1 MKTLATFKKELK
13 DGTIKTLT
21 QTFSVHKKDFIGLK
35 RTVSKV
41 QTNAITLKL
50 ADTGKES
57 WLYYPVASLF
67 EYDGN
72 TIKIYAP
79 GVRDLTKEEQAIM
92 DEWTKITQ
100 TEEYER
106 QLRID
111 LLTDCSTTYHQK
123 KRFFEDKKAE
133 HLLGYEKVRGMK
145 YNSYINKVTDDKIKG
160 DIEFIYL
167 IN

>member
-21 QTFSVHKKDFIGLK
+21 QTFSAHKRGFIGLK

-41 QTNAITLKL
+41 QTNAITLKP
-50 ADTGKES
+50 ADTDRVS
-57 WLYYPVASLF
+57 WLYFPVASLF

-72 TIKIYAP
+72 TIKIYTP
-79 GVRDLTKEEQAIM
+79 GERDLTKEEQEIM
-92 DEWTKITQ
+92 DEWKEITQ
-100 TEEYER
+100 TEEYKK
-106 QLRID
+106 QLHVD
-111 LLTDCSTTYHQK
+111 LLTDCSTTYRQE

-133 HLLGYEKVRGMK
+133 HLLGHEKVRGMR
-145 YNSYINKVTDDKIKG
+145 YNSYTNKVTDDKIKG

>member
-13 DGTIKTLT
+13 DGIIKTLT
-21 QTFSVHKKDFIGLK
+21 QTFSAHKRDFIGLK

-50 ADTGKES
+50 VDTGKES
-57 WLYYPVASLF
+57 WLHYPVASLF

>member
-21 QTFSVHKKDFIGLK
+21 QTFSVYKKDFIGLE
-35 RTVSKV
+35 RTVAKV
-41 QTNAITLKL
+41 QTNAITLKS

-67 EYDGN
+67 EYEGN

-79 GVRDLTKEEQAIM
+79 GERDLTKEEQAIM

-106 QLRID
+106 QLSID
-111 LLTDCSTTYHQK
+111 LLTDC
-123 KRFFEDKKAE
+123 
-133 HLLGYEKVRGMK
+133 
-145 YNSYINKVTDDKIKG
+145 
-160 DIEFIYL
+160 
-167 IN
+167 